1 MNYEIVIENEILT
14 NAKNEDE
21 LIEIFNNKLAT
32 LILYYQEKG
41 EKHCDNTIYTL

>member
-21 LIEIFNNKLAT
+21 LIEIFNDKLAT
-32 LILYYQEKG
+32 LILYYQEKAG
-41 EKHCDNTIYTL
+41 EAL